1 MKLSIGVTAAALLLS
16 SAAAAQ
22 DDAAIIEA
30 GHNLALEHCADCH
43 VVSDIDGPP
52 DIDGVPTF
60 RAVAADP
67 AVTASALKAFLA
79 TPHVE
84 MPNLMLSDQES
95 DDIVAYIMSLK

>member
-1 MKLSIGVTAAALLLS
+1 MRRSIAFVVALLVGG
-16 SAAAAQ
+16 AATAQ
-22 DDAAIIEA
+22 DDSAMIEA

-43 VVSDIDGPP
+43 VVSDVDGPP

-84 MPNLMLSDQES
+84 MPNLILSDQES